1 MPDESQLTLRIAL
14 DQPTFDELVQTAG
27 DRGMQ
32 PHELVERWIRERLA
46 HERERRIGRERP
58 QRPPD

>member
-1 MPDESQLTLRIAL
+1 MSDESQPTVHIPL

-32 PHELVERWIRERLA
+32 SHELVERWIRERLA
-46 HERERRIGRERP
+46 HERERRIGRVRP